1 MSDSIEQT
9 HFIASKVFVFQ
20 VPKLEAADGFKAA
33 AWPKTPI
40 WTGQLRVVSKGD
52 KLSVILEHTDKD
64 GLFAECVIHN
74 EKNVEQTTDSSRYF
88 VLRISDGKG
97 RNAII
102 GIGFNDRT
110 QAFDFKVAVQDQLNG
125 AKEAEL
131 PTAPVQNLSLP
142 VGGKIHINLGAKKD
156 KKEKKESGSIIGGMG
171 ALKLAPPPTGAD
183 PTATTTT
190 PKKQAKEKKSEK
202 DAPADWVTF

>member
-9 HFIASKVFVFQ
+9 HFIASKIFVFQ
-20 VPKLEAADGFKAA
+20 VPKLDSADGFKAA
-33 AWPKTPI
+33 TWPKTPI
-40 WTGQLRVVSKGD
+40 WTGQLRVVSRGE

-131 PTAPVQNLSLP
+131 PTTPAANLSLP
-142 VGGKIHINLGAKKD
+142 VGGKIHINLGSKKE
-156 KKEKKESGSIIGGMG
+156 KKEKKESGSGGLVGGMS
-171 ALKLAPPPTGAD
+171 ALKIAPPPSGDA
-183 PTATTTT
+183 PAAAA
-190 PKKQAKEKKSEK
+190 PKKTPKEKKSDKE
-202 DAPADWVTF
+202 APSDWVTF